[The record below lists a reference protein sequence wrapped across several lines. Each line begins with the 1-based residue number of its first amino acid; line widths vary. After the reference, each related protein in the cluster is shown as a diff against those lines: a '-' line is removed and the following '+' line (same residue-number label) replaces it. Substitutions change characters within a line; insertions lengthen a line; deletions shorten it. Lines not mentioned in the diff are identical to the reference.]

1 MAPHSIETAF
11 RFSFIIVRG
20 QTMKAEEMILKAPQ
34 DFPRTSL
41 WNLERAGLPRSTAMK
56 LVGHRTGSV
65 HWLYTIVA
73 KQDLMDGLKRLA
85 EHRTMIKAESRNEED
100 VSGSLL

>member
-1 MAPHSIETAF
+1 
-11 RFSFIIVRG
+11 
-20 QTMKAEEMILKAPQ
+20 MKAEEMILKAPH

-56 LVGHRTGSV
+56 LVGHKTKSA
-65 HWLYTIVA
+65 HQLYTIVV
-73 KQDLMDGLKRLA
+73 KQDLIDGVNRLA
-85 EHRTMIKAESRNEED
+85 EQRTMVRAESKNEED